1 VTKFKTA
8 DLNYLGKLSMAVF
21 KMLHLV
27 HCEEKKD
34 SNSDRETYIECN
46 NLTLINFVLVW
57 NGPTHEAEL
66 TTILLII
73 QVCMLIK
80 GFHLTG
86 IDNVVIRLRAAQQ
99 RNYGLILSRDKRFFS
114 LPEHSNQPRNPPSFL
129 FSW

>member
-8 DLNYLGKLSMAVF
+8 DLNYLGKLSMAIF

-80 GFHLTG
+80 VFHLTG
-86 IDNVVIRLRAAQQ
+86 IDNVVIRLWAGQQ
-99 RNYGLILSRDKRFFS
+99 RNYGLILGRGKTFFS
-114 LPEHSNQPRNPPSFL
+114 LPEHSNQPGNPPSFL